1 MSQHRIKKNKQQNNN
16 ESIKKDQ
23 IDNKN
28 YVYFSDDI
36 RQKITSNL
44 NFDIAN
50 SIVKSVKGNTEE
62 CLSDSL
68 IFINTGK
75 PNFVA
80 SVIEPVN
87 KGPCARQHHSMAYD
101 PKNY

>member
-1 MSQHRIKKNKQQNNN
+1 MSQHLIKKNKQQKNN
-16 ESIKKDQ
+16 ESNKKDLQ

-28 YVYFSDDI
+28 FVYFSDDI

-44 NFDIAN
+44 NFGIAN
-50 SIVKSVKGNTEE
+50 SIVKSVRGNTEE
-62 CLSDSL
+62 HLSDNL

-87 KGPCARQHHSMAYD
+87 KGPCAR
-101 PKNY
+101 